1 MTTSSIT
8 QEDIINDIIKTNQKK
23 TVIEIKNIDGIE
35 YLSTIDDNSIDLIL
49 TDPPYMTSRK
59 TGMDNHYNKVK
70 ENI

>member
-49 TDPPYMTSRK
+49 TR
-59 TGMDNHYNKVK
+59 
-70 ENI
+70 